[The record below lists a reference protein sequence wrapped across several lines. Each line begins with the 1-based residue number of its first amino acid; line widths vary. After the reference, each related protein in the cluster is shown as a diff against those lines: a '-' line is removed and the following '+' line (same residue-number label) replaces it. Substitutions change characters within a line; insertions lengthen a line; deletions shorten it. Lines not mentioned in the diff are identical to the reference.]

1 MYMLFPKLYKYSD
14 SAGLILL
21 KFIFQAVAR
30 LLSAYFCNAAEA
42 AEIPA
47 ETATAEMI
55 PEAAALTAEATVPET
70 PVEICNRTKNKGA
83 ACYEYKNQRDFT
95 GDRVRHRRQ
104 E

>member
-42 AEIPA
+42 EIA
-47 ETATAEMI
+47 VI
-55 PEAAALTAEATVPET
+55 R
-70 PVEICNRTKNKGA
+70 VEKGRFVKK
-83 ACYEYKNQRDFT
+83 YEIYS
-95 GDRVRHRRQ
+95 
-104 E
+104 